1 MPAGETCAL
10 NPSPSAPCA
19 PLPAAMTRLPMSA
32 FRRQLRG
39 IPREFPA
46 SYPQSP
52 PSHPQFPGPLPAGTQ
67 RPGAHK
73 QRDIRTHAQ
82 AQARREVL
90 WRMLG
95 RHPET
100 KTRAAYDVSAGRT
113 TRDVAAGPQ
122 GVGSVGMDGRRACK
136 SAAWLWVYE
145 HLYGPTDRAIVLL
158 QVCSHTA
165 NARMTRTHARAR
177 AHAHAHA
184 RTHTHTHTRE
194 HALAGQ
200 AAARRAGRHKAP
212 RMARLRDRIRLAALG
227 GIVASVRLA
236 YSVLLRM
243 HRLPCCQ
250 RAPRR

>member
-1 MPAGETCAL
+1 
-10 NPSPSAPCA
+10 
-19 PLPAAMTRLPMSA
+19 MTRLPMSA

-52 PSHPQFPGPLPAGTQ
+52 PSHPQFPGQLPAGTQ
-67 RPGAHK
+67 RPGAHT

-184 RTHTHTHTRE
+184 RTHTHTHTHVNTHWLGRRRRVE
-194 HALAGQ
+194 QGDTRRPEWPASATEFDWPPSAVSLLQSGWLTAYCYVCTGCHAVSE
-200 AAARRAGRHKAP
+200 RRGA
-212 RMARLRDRIRLAALG
+212 DF
-227 GIVASVRLA
+227 
-236 YSVLLRM
+236 
-243 HRLPCCQ
+243 
-250 RAPRR
+250 